1 LLGKQ
6 FSAEMYLID
15 GGLLFEGT
23 ETKIEID
30 AAAETQVGKSNK
42 GPHTCGQHAA
52 RGPFINHHIFT
63 RFFPIFRMGIVCL
76 GSATRKKSTN
86 ICYGSSHKG
95 LCCHGRG
102 YTHTCSIV

>member
-30 AAAETQVGKSNK
+30 AAAETQVGSPTKA
-42 GPHTCGQHAA
+42 HTHVANTQPEVH
-52 RGPFINHHIFT
+52 
-63 RFFPIFRMGIVCL
+63 
-76 GSATRKKSTN
+76 S
-86 ICYGSSHKG
+86 
-95 LCCHGRG
+95 
-102 YTHTCSIV
+102 